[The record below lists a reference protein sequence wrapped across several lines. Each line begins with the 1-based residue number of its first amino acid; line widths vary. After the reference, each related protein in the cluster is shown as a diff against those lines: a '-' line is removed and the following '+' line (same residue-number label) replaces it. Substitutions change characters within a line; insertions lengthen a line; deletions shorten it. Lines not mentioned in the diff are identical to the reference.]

1 MITLQ
6 THIVPE
12 AAWEI
17 RIKVLIDL
25 AEVALAGQVYR
36 GAVESDTWGE
46 ARENALARIPS
57 CPYMPPSNFSL
68 GPNRQAE
75 ELCRSQIHIPLS
87 GFVRLRV
94 A

>member
-17 RIKVLIDL
+17 RIKVLIEL
-25 AEVALAGQVYR
+25 AEVSLAGQVYR
-36 GAVESDTWGE
+36 EAVESNTWGE
-46 ARENALARIPS
+46 ARENALARLTS

-68 GPNRQAE
+68 GLNRQAE
-75 ELCRSQIHIPLS
+75 
-87 GFVRLRV
+87 
-94 A
+94 